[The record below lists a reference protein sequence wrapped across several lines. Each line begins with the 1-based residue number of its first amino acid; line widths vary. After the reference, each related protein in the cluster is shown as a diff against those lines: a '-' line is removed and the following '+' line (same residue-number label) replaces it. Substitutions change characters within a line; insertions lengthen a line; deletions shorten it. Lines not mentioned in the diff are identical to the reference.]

1 MFLSDKDVRKGA
13 VVSRGGS
20 TGGAK
25 KTTAGGSSTPST
37 TKDDD
42 LYDNLVEKAR
52 IDRETRKVTREQ
64 SVFAIKIQAWW
75 RGRRTIIN
83 VVATLRKEV
92 DKKMADIEKLATVL
106 LATSKVIFIP
116 PLPICLE
123 LAKKLTAFGYHG
135 NEDAHRISLFCR
147 CVLLPSLREMDP
159 AKNIALV
166 LFAPSTD
173 KTCILVSR
181 ICQFIIFA
189 SSSPFVKKGSKKKVA
204 GVGGI
209 DESTVSSV
217 LLPCLR
223 LLVGGGAPYR
233 LQYSP
238 QLADAFSGIRVT
250 LLWKRQLFRRFR
262 ALFTMRTDAAVAA
275 IPDGDFHLTTVNVIK
290 RPARG
295 CAGDV
300 MLSMCMFLVAAEY
313 GNPAGAPGISDR
325 LADFCREIMTVPLL
339 TAVCSN
345 DGIAMFVHWKLFN
358 NVLEYLHRPQLA
370 LPPSSHEV
378 FLSGQWLAGNVASF
392 APYLHVLA
400 TPSTP
405 PTPSSPLSDPNDKE
419 VMHADNEV
427 DNDGTLSDETLERYL
442 LVSVSLLR
450 RFEIPGA
457 LQGRGGVVWTR
468 NGVSLNAAGV
478 PAALHEQVLS
488 LMDASFSKSLYVRV
502 LLPLRDDLRVPPLAF
517 AEDRREVHEALS
529 SSGLQIARAI
539 IEHQTEASTYFTSKW
554 AQKVM
559 KSVGKSLGVPSKFSS
574 AKLTSATSPTG
585 AGSGQG
591 SSSAAT
597 LHGSDFSSLG
607 MNEGSGSGSDSMTL
621 PPTDF
626 QENPRLIAAVGGL
639 WALVLPH
646 AAAGTPIYYYLS
658 HINTLFYEKNAVSP
672 HPPLYNM
679 PLLIH
684 YNTLNC
690 HLVCLYS
697 VIRKSCVEI
706 TVIIGFRYTCSIT
719 TVGRGYTSKCTLRT
733 FKHQRQGCRFQ

>member
-13 VVSRGGS
+13 VVSRGGGGGGS
-20 TGGAK
+20 GGGGGKKPTG
-25 KTTAGGSSTPST
+25 GGSSA

-42 LYDNLVEKAR
+42 LYENLVEKAR
-52 IDRETRKVTREQ
+52 IDRETRKITREQ

-75 RGRRTIIN
+75 RGRKTIIN
-83 VVATLRKEV
+83 VVVTLRNEV
-92 DKKMADIEKLATVL
+92 DKKMADIEKLAAVL

-135 NEDAHRISLFCR
+135 NEDAQRISMFCR
-147 CVLLPSLREMDP
+147 CILLPSLREMDP
-159 AKNIALV
+159 VKNIATV
-166 LFAPSTD
+166 LFSPLTD
-173 KTCILVSR
+173 KCCFLASR

-189 SSSPFVKKGSKKKVA
+189 SSSPFVKKGAKKNVA
-204 GVGGI
+204 TVGSI
-209 DESTVSSV
+209 EESTVSSV

-233 LQYSP
+233 LQYST
-238 QLADAFSGIRVT
+238 QLADAFAGIRVT

-262 ALFTMRTDAAVAA
+262 ALFTMRTDAAVTA
-275 IPDGDFHLTTVNVIK
+275 IPDGDFHVTTANVIK

-300 MLSMCMFLVAAEY
+300 TLSMCMFLVAAEY
-313 GNPAGAPGISDR
+313 GNPATAPGISDR

-345 DGIAMFVHWKLFN
+345 DGMAMFVHWKLFKS
-358 NVLEYLHRPQLA
+358 VLEYLHRPQLA

-392 APYLHVLA
+392 APYLHILA

-405 PTPSSPLSDPNDKE
+405 STPLSDPNSKE
-419 VMHADNEV
+419 VIHADIEV
-427 DNDGTLSDETLERYL
+427 DNDGTLTDETLERYL
-442 LVSVSLLR
+442 LVCVSLLR

-488 LMDASFSKSLYVRV
+488 LMDASFSKSLYIRV
-502 LLPLRDDLRVPPLAF
+502 LLPLRDDLRVSPLAL

-529 SSGLQIARAI
+529 SSGLQIARAT

-554 AQKVM
+554 AQKMM
-559 KSVGKSLGVPSKFSS
+559 KSVGKSLGVSSGYSS
-574 AKLTSATSPTG
+574 AKSTGATSPTG
-585 AGSGQG
+585 TSSGRG
-591 SSSAAT
+591 SSSAAA
-597 LHGSDFSSLG
+597 LHGSDSSSLLI
-607 MNEGSGSGSDSMTL
+607 NEGSGSSSDSVIL

-626 QENPRLIAAVGGL
+626 EENSRLIAALGGL
-639 WALVLPH
+639 WSLVLPH
-646 AAAGTPIYYYLS
+646 AAAGTPNYDYTS
-658 HINTLFYEKNAVSP
+658 HINTLY
-672 HPPLYNM
+672 M
-679 PLLIH
+679 
-684 YNTLNC
+684 NT
-690 HLVCLYS
+690 S
-697 VIRKSCVEI
+697 
-706 TVIIGFRYTCSIT
+706 F
-719 TVGRGYTSKCTLRT
+719 
-733 FKHQRQGCRFQ
+733 